1 MGSRGAYV
9 AYNRIYI
16 YVTALF
22 SILFQVQIDPFGSK
36 GPASWPILTEFRTD
50 SISLVEESPKM
61 KKQYC
66 FGMYTLLVGDLYH
79 RLLCTKNSG
88 MAINNRLPKVSALMN
103 FLTWKEVFNF
113 FSLQIWLLF

>member
-1 MGSRGAYV
+1 MSSRGTYV
-9 AYNRIYI
+9 AYNRIDI
-16 YVTALF
+16 YVRALF

-66 FGMYTLLVGDLYH
+66 FGMYTQVVGKLYH
-79 RLLCTKNSG
+79 G
-88 MAINNRLPKVSALMN
+88 
-103 FLTWKEVFNF
+103 
-113 FSLQIWLLF
+113 LQTIQKYKKFRNVYQ